1 MLFKQIPTD
10 CITYILSYCDNNS
23 GASIINTCTF
33 FNKFSKENGY
43 ATKITNNNNIND
55 FEFIR
60 RCILHSKTLSTI
72 NMNGYVNPH
81 LWVPMFKE
89 NMIFTHCS
97 FQSRIFYREKNCN
110 VTKRLTI
117 IDYHRYT
124 NKIVLRI
131 DWDIFPN
138 LEELI
143 LYVFDVDLNG
153 IENCKKLKTG
163 KINTLKNKTTI
174 EKLLHDK

>member
-10 CITYILSYCDNNS
+10 YITYILSFCDNNS
-23 GASIINTCTF
+23 GVSVINTCTF
-33 FNKFSKENGY
+33 FYKFSKENGY
-43 ATKITNNNNIND
+43 ATKITNNNINE

-97 FQSRIFYREKNCN
+97 FPSRIFYRDKNCN
-110 VTKRLTI
+110 ITKHLTI
-117 IDYHRYT
+117 TDYHRYT
-124 NKIVLRI
+124 NNIVLSI
-131 DWDIFPN
+131 DWSIFPN

-153 IENCKKLKTG
+153 IENCKKLKTCR
-163 KINTLKNKTTI
+163 INTLKNKTTI
-174 EKLLHDK
+174 KKILHNK